1 MEEASLI
8 PLLEI
13 AYDTKKAFL
22 IYAIVASVVTG
33 VLVIV
38 FIVLRKSIALCVEL
52 FQQVLF
58 AIYGF
63 SVRSPEPPWPTTQP
77 TLIY

>member
-8 PLLEI
+8 PFLEI
-13 AYDTKKAFL
+13 AYDTKKAIL

-33 VLVIV
+33 VLIIV

-52 FQQVLF
+52 FQQVS
-58 AIYGF
+58 AY
-63 SVRSPEPPWPTTQP
+63 V
-77 TLIY
+77 